1 MRLMIQRNYDV
12 KRERIFTLSFIK
24 NDFFSND
31 PERTYW
37 QSENPTIMI
46 YEYGTQKNS

>member
-1 MRLMIQRNYDV
+1 MIQKNYGV
-12 KRERIFTLSFIK
+12 KRERIFTFRVYK

-37 QSENPTIMI
+37 QSENPIIMI
-46 YEYGTQKNS
+46 YEYGT